1 MAERI
6 RAELEPIYGWGWTGD
21 SRTGDPI
28 RETPAPF
35 AVALDAPLPG
45 PCTGIVVTEGHEF
58 HGLTIDLARRHEEW
72 DGTLNVS
79 VLRDGRIVT
88 EGWALTDPA
97 GFPEARPG
105 RSAPAASEDS
115 SLGPFR

>member
-1 MAERI
+1 MAGRI

-35 AVALDAPLPG
+35 GVELDAPLPG

-58 HGLTIDLARRHEEW
+58 LGMTVDLARRHEEW
-72 DGTLNVS
+72 EGTLNVPCFATAAS
-79 VLRDGRIVT
+79 SRK
-88 EGWALTDPA
+88 A
-97 GFPEARPG
+97 G
-105 RSAPAASEDS
+105 RSPMERILQGGAWRDW
-115 SLGPFR
+115 FRR

>member
-21 SRTGDPI
+21 KIVGPI

-35 AVALDAPLPG
+35 AAELDAPLPG

-58 HGLTIDLARRHEEW
+58 VGMTVDLARRHEEW

-79 VLRDGRIVT
+79 VLSDGRIVT
-88 EGWALTDPA
+88 EGWALADPA
-97 GFPEARPG
+97 GFSNAWPG
-105 RSAPAASEDS
+105 RSTAAGSDDS
-115 SLGPFR
+115 PPGPFR